1 MIKAVLWDMDGTLV
15 DSLGLHWIAWRDIAA
30 AEGMTVTYE
39 QFVSTLGKRNNEIL
53 IEWFGTDVNPTYAT
67 RLGLDK
73 EARYRELICTQGIQ
87 PLPGVMTWIARLRA
101 AGWKQAVATSA
112 PRLNEEAVVDALG
125 MADLFDARIAAEDV
139 THGKPHP
146 EVFLVAA
153 ARLGA
158 APHRAIVIEDA
169 AAGIEAGRRAGMR
182 TIGVSA
188 NGLLPG
194 ADIAVSSLADLP
206 EDTFERL
213 LGEERGRHP

>member
-1 MIKAVLWDMDGTLV
+1 LRGGT
-15 DSLGLHWIAWRDIAA
+15 SLQPL
-30 AEGMTVTYE
+30 
-39 QFVSTLGKRNNEIL
+39 
-53 IEWFGTDVNPTYAT
+53 EWFGPDVDPTYAT
-67 RLGLDK
+67 RLSLDK
-73 EARYRELICTQGIQ
+73 EARYRELIRTQGVQ

-153 ARLGA
+153 ARVGA
-158 APHRAIVIEDA
+158 SPHRAIVVEDA

-182 TIGVSA
+182 TIGISA
-188 NGLLPG
+188 NGPLPG
-194 ADIAVSSLADLP
+194 ADIVVSSLADLP
-206 EDTFERL
+206 EDAFERL
-213 LGEERGRHP
+213 LGDDRVRNM

>member
-30 AEGMTVTYE
+30 AAGITVTYG
-39 QFVSTLGKRNNEIL
+39 QFVSTLGKRNDEIL
-53 IEWFGTDVNPTYAT
+53 LEWFGPDVDPTYAA
-67 RLGLDK
+67 RLSLDK
-73 EARYRELICTQGIQ
+73 EARYRELIRTEGIR
-87 PLPGVMTWIARLRA
+87 PSPGVMTWIARLRA

-112 PRLNEEAVVDALG
+112 PRLNEEAVVDALR

-153 ARLGA
+153 ARVGA
-158 APHRAIVIEDA
+158 SRHRAIVVEDA

-188 NGLLPG
+188 NGPLPG
-194 ADIAVSSLADLP
+194 ADIVVSSLADLP
-206 EDTFERL
+206 EDAFERL
-213 LGEERGRHP
+213 LG